1 MVQQRESTQLLLN
14 VNALK
19 GQASKTAYQ
28 GIAAAVSSIFIATL
42 IVHFYTSSDI
52 SAAGIMHAYD

>member
-1 MVQQRESTQLLLN
+1 MIRQLESTQLLLN

-28 GIAAAVSSIFIATL
+28 GTGYSSLAYLT
-42 IVHFYTSSDI
+42 DI
-52 SAAGIMHAYD
+52 TRASYHDN